1 MEPDRTATAF
11 ARIEAALARIETAGR
26 QSGDHKTQVAELD
39 QLRARHSKL
48 RAAVSDGLQQLD
60 LLIEGAQG

>member
-11 ARIEAALARIETAGR
+11 ARIEAALARIEIAGR
-26 QSGDHKTQVAELD
+26 QSGGHKTQVAELD
-39 QLRARHSKL
+39 QLRVRHSKL